1 MLNVDEAQEIIL
13 AHTKLSRHVQKGIL
27 EASGFALAEEIH
39 ADRDYPPFNRATM
52 DGYAILSS
60 DLNDEHIKEFNVTR
74 EVFAGMPAGES
85 IVSGNAVKIM
95 TGAMVPDG
103 ADAIIQVE
111 QSIQTGPH
119 VIFDVTEIQA
129 GKNIAQRGEDAKKND
144 LILSKG
150 HVIQPYVI
158 SMLATLGINKVQVYD
173 SPTVAILS
181 TGDEIVPIDQP
192 PLTHQIRD
200 SNHYNLK
207 SSLQNYWIVPSY
219 YDIVRDTKAELE
231 KAIERGLKEDILIIS
246 GGVSM
251 GDADFVPDVLASF
264 GVKKLFHKVKIK
276 PGKPLWFGETETGV
290 VFGVPGNPVSCQV
303 VYKIFIEPYIRKV
316 MGLGDMRRL
325 KLPLAEGHRIKG
337 ERTVYF
343 PCKIRN
349 GDHLSALIPIT
360 NNGSGDVTAAIGSD
374 GLAVHPGDLSFLEE
388 GTQVHFY
395 PWRLLW

>member
-60 DLNDEHIKEFNVTR
+60 DLNDHHIKEFNVTR

-85 IVSGNAVKIM
+85 LVSGNAVKIM

-337 ERTVYF
+337 ERTV
-343 PCKIRN
+343 
-349 GDHLSALIPIT
+349 
-360 NNGSGDVTAAIGSD
+360 
-374 GLAVHPGDLSFLEE
+374 
-388 GTQVHFY
+388 
-395 PWRLLW
+395 